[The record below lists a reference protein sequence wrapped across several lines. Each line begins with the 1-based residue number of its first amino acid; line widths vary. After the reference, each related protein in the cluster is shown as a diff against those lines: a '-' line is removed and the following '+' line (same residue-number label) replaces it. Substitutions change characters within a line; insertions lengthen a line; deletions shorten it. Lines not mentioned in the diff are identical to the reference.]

1 MNFTVKQT
9 EILKIAKE
17 KDFVTI
23 ETFCGVFSSPISRKA
38 NMERFFALG
47 ILTAIDGKFKLNSD
61 RLKELDGS

>member
-17 KDFVTI
+17 KGFVTV
-23 ETFCGVFSSPISRKA
+23 ETFWSIFSSPISRKA
-38 NMERFFALG
+38 NMERFLALG